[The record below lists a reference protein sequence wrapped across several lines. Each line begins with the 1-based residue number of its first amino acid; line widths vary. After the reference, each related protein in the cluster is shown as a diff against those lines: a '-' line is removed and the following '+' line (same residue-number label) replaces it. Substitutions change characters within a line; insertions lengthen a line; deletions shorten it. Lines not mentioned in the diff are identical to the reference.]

1 MTSDP
6 RIDRLEGEVRQ
17 LSERTTSLENSIHSL
32 RSEMNSRFNSLEN
45 SVSARFN
52 SLENRM
58 TTLWVSTMG
67 TIIAGVIALV
77 VAILLR
83 N

>member
-1 MTSDP
+1 MTSNP

-17 LSERTTSLENSIHSL
+17 MSERTTSLENSIHSL
-32 RSEMNSRFNSLEN
+32 RSEMNSRFNALE
-45 SVSARFN
+45 S
-52 SLENRM
+52 RM

-83 N
+83 S